1 MWKVKLLLRRLA
13 AIVYD
18 AFLLAAVLFLAT
30 AVALPLNGGRAFE
43 PGHWRYLGY
52 LGVVAFLFS
61 GWFWTHG
68 GQTLGMKVWGL
79 RLDTTDGTPVT
90 WSRAALRFGSAFLS
104 IACLGFGYWW
114 ILLDPQ
120 GKAWHDRLSGTRVR
134 LDIPPPRP
142 GRGRIAG
149 SAMD

>member
-1 MWKVKLLLRRLA
+1 LA

-30 AVALPLNGGRAFE
+30 AAALPLNGGRAFQ
-43 PGHWRYLGY
+43 PGHWGYAGY

-79 RLDTTDGTPVT
+79 RLDTTDGSPVA
-90 WSRAALRFGSAFLS
+90 WSRAALRFGSAVLS
-104 IACLGFGYWW
+104 VACLGFGYWW
-114 ILLDPQ
+114 ILFDPD
-120 GKAWHDRLSGTRVR
+120 GLAWHDRLSGTRVR
-134 LDIPPPRP
+134 LDTAPP
-142 GRGRIAG
+142 GRGLGIEAG
-149 SAMD
+149 A